1 MTTVISVVESLEMLM
16 LLETVLQPMLIQGT
30 ELTLHVPF
38 LVMVVEVTM
47 QGSLLKQ
54 NYISKQW
61 RMTIVEIS
69 NGPVSIIC

>member
-1 MTTVISVVESLEMLM
+1 MTTVISVVESLEMSM
-16 LLETVLQPMLIQGT
+16 LSETVRQPMPIQGT

-38 LVMVVEVTM
+38 LVMVVEATM
-47 QGSLLKQ
+47 QELLLKQ